1 MDGNLWKIEMKYE
14 FVFILHD
21 RAIIVWVVS
30 SVIIG
35 LRVSFI
41 NCQYMDKWW
50 EALVVRAVE
59 FNVMIKSFV

>member
-1 MDGNLWKIEMKYE
+1 MNGNLWKIEMKHE

-21 RAIIVWVVS
+21 RAIIIWVVS

-41 NCQYMDKWW
+41 NCQYMDKQW
-50 EALVVRAVE
+50 EALGVTAVK
-59 FNVMIKSFV
+59 FNVMINGFV

>member
-59 FNVMIKSFV
+59 FNVMINSFV